1 MPDIVQLFGVTTV
14 IFGIASLLLISRA
27 KNRLTDGSI
36 KKYMGNFEVCLAFI
50 VVFSLWQT
58 IRSILHVNVD
68 IGGFLTYPEYIF
80 LVFAYIGFILSS
92 YRVLKIGKEF
102 GFKDDGKK
110 IAGIINGSPKNTIK
124 PGDDVKAHNSKNPLP
139 EKRKKKKSR
148 R

>member
-80 LVFAYIGFILSS
+80 LIFAYIGFILSS
-92 YRVLKIGKEF
+92 YRVLKIGEEF

-110 IAGIINGSPKNTIK
+110 IAEII
-124 PGDDVKAHNSKNPLP
+124 DDAKVQNPKNPLP